1 MFKIKD
7 YFLNYL
13 TLIFHILAILI
24 GGISNYYTY
33 SFYLKCVINL
43 LLLFSILLLMV
54 KYNLKPFKEKG
65 FQKLIYL
72 FFLVTIFFVGTI
84 IYSRDIEFGFY
95 KFLYFILGN
104 FVVIISTYILF
115 KYHCDF
121 LLKRGVYFITLLA
134 AISVFVIFA
143 FPPFE
148 YGAVYQFR
156 LSRWSHVFYGRFIGS
171 VFLIWY
177 IFIFLSDENILPSAK
192 VFGKFYNKY
201 KYLINSFVLIIL
213 SYGLYLSGLRGSI
226 LFILII
232 ITTIFLYNLFRN
244 KINLEK
250 IFYFIISV
258 LTILSLIYFNN
269 PKDEVLDFRYKAFFK
284 FYDDSEYTE
293 GSIMDRFEGYKLAL
307 KMFSEKP
314 VIGYGLGSFRS
325 YYDND
330 FLKMLKYPHNIF
342 LEALAEM
349 GLIGFSIILFL
360 LITIFIGAFRYS
372 ISTFFFLIYPF
383 GLSLFSKD
391 IPTQTLL
398 WSGLALLFI
407 NEERGKKIFTDKN

>member
-1 MFKIKD
+1 M
-7 YFLNYL
+7 
-13 TLIFHILAILI
+13 
-24 GGISNYYTY
+24 
-33 SFYLKCVINL
+33 INF
-43 LLLFSILLLMV
+43 LLLFSILLLLI
-54 KYNLKPFKEKG
+54 KYNLKPLKEKG
-65 FQKLIYL
+65 LKKLVYLLFIITIYL
-72 FFLVTIFFVGTI
+72 GITVL
-84 IYSRDIEFGFY
+84 YSKDVEFGLS
-95 KFLYFILGN
+95 KLLYFFIGN
-104 FVVIISTYILF
+104 IVVILSTYILL
-115 KYHCDF
+115 KYQSNFILERGIYF
-121 LLKRGVYFITLLA
+121 LTLLGI
-134 AISVFVIFA
+134 ISVFVVIVLS
-143 FPPFE
+143 PFE
-148 YGAVYQFR
+148 FGTVYQFR

-177 IFIFLSDENILPSAK
+177 IFVFLSDENIFPSDK

-213 SYGLYLSGLRGSI
+213 SYGIYLSGLRGSI

-250 IFYFIISV
+250 IIYFIISV

-293 GSIMDRFEGYKLAL
+293 GSIMDRFGGYKLAL

-314 VIGYGLGSFRS
+314 IIGYGLGSFRS

-391 IPTQTLL
+391 IPAQTLL
-398 WSGLALLFI
+398 WSGLAFLFI
-407 NEERGKKIFTDKN
+407 NKERGKKIFTDKN